1 MRFSDGTVLGNSTEE
16 KRNRIKR
23 RKGDNA
29 RGSKPPQRGL
39 REGEKALN
47 EGYMMDNQEG
57 RGGVAELQAI
67 QPPHNGMS
75 KQPKWSVP
83 LYTHLPFKHSRVE
96 SS

>member
-1 MRFSDGTVLGNSTEE
+1 MLEGQCRKSGCRAQVSWVGFRGTRNAFLRWRGAGNSTEE

-47 EGYMMDNQEG
+47 EG
-57 RGGVAELQAI
+57 
-67 QPPHNGMS
+67 
-75 KQPKWSVP
+75 
-83 LYTHLPFKHSRVE
+83 
-96 SS
+96 